1 MVNEASN
8 SNGDKKM
15 TVKRWM
21 KTNVSNYVDSYGDIN
36 TTQMAEDCALELFDR
51 NAEDDEFFAAYEEAE
66 RHA

>member
-1 MVNEASN
+1 
-8 SNGDKKM
+8 M